1 MRTIFTGLLVAAL
14 VIGATTGITRAAAP
28 DDPEPELAL
37 AHSDGLFV
45 EGDWLLAQA
54 LDPTTLQRRLN
65 LSDDQAR
72 RVRQILTAHQ
82 DRVARLRIALSRARL
97 DAREA
102 MLEATPDRAKL
113 EGIARRIGELTGQL
127 IAARFQ
133 TTLELRQVL
142 TPEQWN
148 RLRTWWPA
156 RRWPPRPGR
165 LR

>member
-1 MRTIFTGLLVAAL
+1 MRTMCIGLLVAVL
-14 VIGATTGITRAAAP
+14 VMGATTGLTSAQVP
-28 DDPEPELAL
+28 EDPEPEQVLAQ
-37 AHSDGLFV
+37 SDLTFEPAG
-45 EGDWLLAQA
+45 WLLAQA
-54 LDPTTLQRRLN
+54 LDPADLQRRLN
-65 LSDDQAR
+65 LSDEQAR

-82 DRVARLRIALSRARL
+82 DRIARLRIALSRARL

-102 MLEATPDRAKL
+102 MLEATPDRTKL

-127 IAARFQ
+127 TAARFQ

-148 RLRTWWPA
+148 RLRTLRA
-156 RRWPPRPGR
+156 RRWAPRPGR

>member
-1 MRTIFTGLLVAAL
+1 MFVGLLVAAL
-14 VIGATTGITRAAAP
+14 VAGATTGITRAQVP
-28 DDPEPELAL
+28 GDPEPERVLAP
-37 AHSDGLFV
+37 SDGTFETV
-45 EGDWLLAQA
+45 GWLLAQA
-54 LDPTTLQRRLN
+54 WDPADLQRRLN
-65 LSDDQAR
+65 LSDEQAR

-102 MLEATPDRAKL
+102 MLEATPDRTRL

-127 IAARFQ
+127 AAARFQ

-148 RLRTWWPA
+148 RLRTLRA
-156 RRWPPRPGR
+156 RRWAPRPGR
-165 LR
+165 SR